1 MKKKLITIAAAAW
14 MSASSLAL
22 AEQPDWLPKD
32 LKIPLADLTIGFTNL
47 GVGVNGYT
55 AQYQKTFD
63 AFIAELGVKVVNLDS
78 GTDPARQ
85 GNQVQDLIAQKVDVM
100 IIWPVSGE
108 AIVPFAKQAKEAG
121 IPVIITN
128 SNIDPSGKEFVVAYT
143 GPDHI
148 MESNLAG
155 GMMVEALGG
164 KGNVVMINGLPG
176 YTVSEQR
183 IEGFM
188 NAIKDHPE
196 IKVLD
201 SQPANWS
208 QEKAQTLMENYI
220 TRFGDQIDGV
230 YCAESGMCMG
240 AYAAI
245 QAAVAEGRL
254 ADGDIKQTDAT
265 MYQSSYDL
273 IKQGKY
279 YGSVYQSPDED
290 AKLAIKTA
298 ILVAQ
303 GVKVPDMVWLETPVV
318 TAKNIDSIA
327 RPSF

>member
-1 MKKKLITIAAAAW
+1 MKVKTTIAAATLLIA
-14 MSASSLAL
+14 ASSA
-22 AEQPDWLPKD
+22 AIAQQPDWLPET
-32 LKIPLADLTIGFTNL
+32 LKMPLNELTIGFTNL

-55 AQYQKTFD
+55 AQYQKGFD
-63 AFIAELGVKVVNLDS
+63 AYIAELGVNVVTLDS

-100 IIWPVSGE
+100 IVWPVNGQ

-128 SNIDPSGKEFVVAYT
+128 SNIDPSGKEFVVSYT
-143 GPDHI
+143 GPDHFS
-148 MESNLAG
+148 EAQLAG
-155 GMMVEALGG
+155 GMMVEALAG

-176 YTVSEQR
+176 YTVSQER
-183 IEGFM
+183 IDGFM
-188 NAIKDHPE
+188 DAIKTHPE
-196 IKVLD
+196 ITVLD

-220 TRFGDQIDGV
+220 TRFGNQIDGV

-245 QAAVAEGRL
+245 QAAVADGRIE
-254 ADGDIKQTDAT
+254 DGHIKQTDAT

-273 IKQGKY
+273 IKEGKY
-279 YGSVYQSPDED
+279 YGSVLQSPDED
-290 AKLAIKTA
+290 ARLAIKTA
-298 ILVAQ
+298 VLVAQ
-303 GVKVPDMVWLETPVV
+303 GVEVPDMIYMETPVV
-318 TAKNIDSIA
+318 NAATIGSIE
-327 RPSF
+327 RPNF